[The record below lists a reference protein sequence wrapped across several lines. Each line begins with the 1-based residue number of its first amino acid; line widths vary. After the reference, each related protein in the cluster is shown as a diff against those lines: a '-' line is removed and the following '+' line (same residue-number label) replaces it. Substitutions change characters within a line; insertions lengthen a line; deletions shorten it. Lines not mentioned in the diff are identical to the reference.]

1 MLADF
6 GVGQVFWSLIWLVIF
21 VLWIILSFFV
31 LADVFRSHDLSGVA
45 KALWVVFVVFVP
57 FIGVFVYLVLR
68 GGSTA
73 ERRV

>member
-31 LADVFRSHDLSGVA
+31 LADVIRSHDLSGVA